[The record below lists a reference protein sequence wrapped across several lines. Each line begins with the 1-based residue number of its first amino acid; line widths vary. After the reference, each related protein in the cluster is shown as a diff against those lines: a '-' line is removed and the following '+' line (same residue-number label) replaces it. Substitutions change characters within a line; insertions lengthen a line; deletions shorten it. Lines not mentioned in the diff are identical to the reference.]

1 MSAERRRHD
10 DSLPSDEWATD
21 PQGWTAGTQGRHGS
35 DDAGPAWSDE
45 FHHDAGPRGGGRTDW
60 PGDAPLDQDWAD
72 SYRFDGRRSDEP
84 WRDPAQRDDSSPA
97 DQAWRHDDAADD
109 GSGDDWIDRTQVDQ
123 SWRYRSLADD
133 QLADEVRNDAGR
145 ADTGRAD
152 AGRADEGWAARDLA
166 DGHRE
171 SGRAGDDWPG
181 LDPAAEAGRGPGE
194 TAGRRASDSWPAGH
208 RADDS
213 WRESSPAGQS
223 YAIDPHAV
231 DPFAAD
237 GLAVDPFAT
246 DLYAGDYASG
256 SRPSGTHVIGGRRA
270 SDSWLTG
277 THADESIPAAGGPAR
292 DGLAAGEQ
300 LRISGRT
307 ATGEQPSISGR
318 TATGEQPSISG
329 RDGSG
334 QGDGGRTGRRRAGR
348 GEADGTRLDG
358 TQLGAPQPGGNGP
371 GDWDGGDWGDG
382 RRPGGRRRILVSVLA
397 AVAVALAFAAYG
409 LVRMHDQS
417 TLALQGSSSRP
428 CGTHAGRCHSHPPR
442 TPGPASS
449 SPLVSDS
456 GGPGSSVS
464 PTTGASGTP
473 STAPS
478 STAPPAS
485 MPASV
490 APPPHSA
497 PPPPP
502 APKPTPKPSASA
514 SQGTGTA
521 SSAAAAQVL
530 AVINQARAQQGLPA
544 LTVSSGLNASS
555 AAHTSVMAGDCG
567 LSHQCPGEPPLGTR
581 ISNAGVQ
588 WTSAGENIGEG
599 GPVGNNTTAITQMAV
614 NLTQSMLNERPPDDG
629 HRMNILSSSFR
640 FTGITVF
647 IDSKGTVWMTQD
659 FSG

>member
-21 PQGWTAGTQGRHGS
+21 PQGWTADAHGRHGS
-35 DDAGPAWSDE
+35 DRA
-45 FHHDAGPRGGGRTDW
+45 DW
-60 PGDAPLDQDWAD
+60 PADAQLEQEWAG

-84 WRDPAQRDDSSPA
+84 WRDPAQRDDGSPA
-97 DQAWRHDDAADD
+97 DQAWHHDGAADD
-109 GSGDDWIDRTQVDQ
+109 GAGDDWIDRTQVDQ

-133 QLADEVRNDAGR
+133 RLADE
-145 ADTGRAD
+145 
-152 AGRADEGWAARDLA
+152 
-166 DGHRE
+166 
-171 SGRAGDDWPG
+171 GRAGDDWPG

-194 TAGRRASDSWPAGH
+194 IAGRRASDDWPASH
-208 RADDS
+208 RADES
-213 WRESSPAGQS
+213 WRESSPAVDR

-231 DPFAAD
+231 DPLAAA
-237 GLAVDPFAT
+237 GGPAVDPFAT
-246 DLYAGDYASG
+246 DLYAGDYVSG
-256 SRPSGTHVIGGRRA
+256 SRPSGTHVVGGRRA

-277 THADESIPAAGGPAR
+277 THVDESVPAVGGAAR
-292 DGLAAGEQ
+292 DGLA
-300 LRISGRT
+300 
-307 ATGEQPSISGR
+307 TGEQPGIGR
-318 TATGEQPSISG
+318 G
-329 RDGSG
+329 DGSG
-334 QGDGGRTGRRRAGR
+334 PGDGTQLGRTQLGAP
-348 GEADGTRLDG
+348 
-358 TQLGAPQPGGNGP
+358 QLGAPQPGGDGRD
-371 GDWDGGDWGDG
+371 GWDGGDWGG
-382 RRPGGRRRILVSVLA
+382 SGRPGGRRRILVSVLA

-417 TLALQGSSSRP
+417 TLALRDSSSRP
-428 CGTHAGRCHSHPPR
+428 CGAHAGRCHSHPPR
-442 TPGPASS
+442 TPGPTNS
-449 SPLVSDS
+449 SPVVSGS
-456 GGPGSSVS
+456 GTPGSSA

-478 STAPPAS
+478 HTAPPAS

-490 APPPHSA
+490 APPAHSA

-530 AVINQARAQQGLPA
+530 AVVNQARAQQGLPA
-544 LTVSSGLNASS
+544 LAISSGLNASS

-599 GPVGNNTTAITQMAV
+599 GPVANNTTAITQMAV
-614 NLTQSMLNERPPDDG
+614 GLTQSMLNEQPPDDG

-640 FTGITVF
+640 FIGITVF
-647 IDSKGTVWMTQD
+647 LDSKGTVWMTQD